1 MKQCILIMLALAW
14 TISMDA
20 QGIIRQQTQVKKPKG
35 KTEHTAK
42 AKAKTAPKPKKRV
55 ERKVE
60 PKPEPKE
67 PVEVKNQVT
76 KREDPPPVEIT
87 PTQVIEK
94 LIADMVYI
102 PGGTFTMYDRNFYPG
117 YGGNCP
123 AAFSAKVDGFYL
135 CRYEVTQQ
143 LWQAVMDFNPS
154 QHAVGNRPV
163 EGFYWDE
170 AQLFIYRL
178 NQITGLK
185 FRLPTEEEWQWAYD
199 EGKSPRR
206 YKYSGSDDAKEVGWI
221 YWNSDLRAHAV
232 GMLKPNALGLYDM
245 TGNVSE
251 LCANQGGAEYLD
263 AKSQKDYRVD
273 RGCFYDITDLGSYE
287 RTGFYIG
294 DNTRRPT
301 RTGIRLALSQLPKS
315 VSIHLDKSPQPSSRS
330 ELIAKV
336 VNDMVQVPAGT
347 FTMGFVFPE
356 LRQYYIPPKEM
367 APHQVTLDSYY
378 LCKYEVTQALWQAIM
393 GVNPSENQN
402 DANQPVTNVSCSEI
416 KLFISKLNALSGQ
429 QFRLPTEA
437 EWEYA
442 CIGGREK
449 PVSSYSGDELV
460 DGTVRL
466 VACWDYDLKKPQA
479 VGKLI
484 PNVLGLYDMT
494 GNVAEMVSDLY
505 GRLPKGNKPQVNPK
519 GPNPSNCLKD
529 KPKHSHIYR
538 GGDYKNLQKYKD
550 RWHVTYPS
558 NDIGF
563 RLAASTIRM

>member
-1 MKQCILIMLALAW
+1 MA
-14 TISMDA
+14 
-20 QGIIRQQTQVKKPKG
+20 GR
-35 KTEHTAK
+35 
-42 AKAKTAPKPKKRV
+42 
-55 ERKVE
+55 
-60 PKPEPKE
+60 
-67 PVEVKNQVT
+67 
-76 KREDPPPVEIT
+76 
-87 PTQVIEK
+87 
-94 LIADMVYI
+94 
-102 PGGTFTMYDRNFYPG
+102 
-117 YGGNCP
+117 
-123 AAFSAKVDGFYL
+123 DGL
-135 CRYEVTQQ
+135 Q
-143 LWQAVMDFNPS
+143 PS

-378 LCKYEVTQALWQAIM
+378 LCKYEVTQVLWQAVM
-393 GVNPSENQN
+393 GSNPSENQN

-429 QFRLPTEA
+429 KFRLPTEA

-442 CIGGREK
+442 CIGGRGE
-449 PVSSYSGDELV
+449 PVESYSGHEQV
-460 DGTVRL
+460 DGSAKV
-466 VACWDYDLKKPQA
+466 VAWWGDDLRHPQA
-479 VGKLI
+479 VGQLI

-494 GNVAEMVSDLY
+494 GNVDEICSDIWCTSHS
-505 GRLPKGNKPQVNPK
+505 KKAQVNPQ
-519 GPNPSNCLKD
+519 GPNPSPCVSN
-529 KPKHSHIYR
+529 KPDHRHVVR
-538 GGDYKNLQKYKD
+538 GGNFRCLRWYNGRDYCAQANNL
-550 RWHVTYPS
+550 T
-558 NDIGF
+558 GL
-563 RLAASTIRM
+563 RLAASHIQR